1 MSRAT
6 STTPLLPLNPSTP
19 RKEYAVLSHS
29 PRRRR
34 CNDWAVLVPFV
45 SLLVF
50 VVVFGVKGARLV
62 SSPSSFCEVLGPS
75 NSNSGFDAGLAVAE
89 KGGDVYNQCI
99 HFIVTNDLASARSRC
114 LANAVNSLAGL
125 DMSGGTTRRRR
136 ALPSLPGSVSV
147 PNLGSLPGPVQ
158 SAFTLCTLFIAQ
170 KSPTAPLQCIQ
181 YGLSAFLGPL
191 PDTASVLMASCL
203 NPVLQSPDLSK
214 GTLATCIDVTVAS
227 LLPSNRSTTP
237 SQIYT
242 NCVSSTSVVD
252 CVTKSL
258 SAYQI
263 PQPMLQTLTSTCI
276 TPAQDSSIPLSKT
289 LSSCLSITIS
299 SIYPST
305 SLQTASSLTKA
316 LGGSSPVF
324 NLINQSITALL
335 TSPNTLPDLAQK
347 FSTSC
352 LAKTIG
358 DLSAGKGVAADF
370 CRDVVSASPYSIV
383 GGLNAYFSSFRDR
396 IAQNA
401 RKVAYTF
408 VVIVI
413 VGVVMAMVWMSV
425 LVVFGEG
432 IIKFSIISSML
443 NLLGLIIVNF
453 LILNI
458 PLAVILIIYFVGK
471 AIFYVIAWPRIR
483 FASIILRATVSHLKR
498 NPSAWKSILSVSVAG
513 SLGTWYYSP
522 IFPEKQ
528 ADSRA
533 IVRAAGRACTY
544 SFGTICLASLC
555 TASLK
560 TLHYIYKRG
569 KNSSSKT
576 VKTIVT
582 ALLGFLAHVLQVF
595 NLYALVRVGVPK
607 IVHSLDW
614 DITLMLTITAL
625 FFGWAMLSIMG
636 VTVEMGVVAL
646 FVCLAE
652 DPEVLLFPGK
662 KEECREL
669 VEALVERCRERGWQ
683 IPGEVAR
690 LEEKMKEL

>member
-1 MSRAT
+1 
-6 STTPLLPLNPSTP
+6 
-19 RKEYAVLSHS
+19 
-29 PRRRR
+29 
-34 CNDWAVLVPFV
+34 
-45 SLLVF
+45 
-50 VVVFGVKGARLV
+50 
-62 SSPSSFCEVLGPS
+62 
-75 NSNSGFDAGLAVAE
+75 
-89 KGGDVYNQCI
+89 
-99 HFIVTNDLASARSRC
+99 
-114 LANAVNSLAGL
+114 
-125 DMSGGTTRRRR
+125 
-136 ALPSLPGSVSV
+136 
-147 PNLGSLPGPVQ
+147 
-158 SAFTLCTLFIAQ
+158 
-170 KSPTAPLQCIQ
+170 
-181 YGLSAFLGPL
+181 
-191 PDTASVLMASCL
+191 MASCL

-242 NCVSSTSVVD
+242 NCLSSTSVAD

-305 SLQTASSLTKA
+305 SLQTASSSIDTCLNPYLNKTTSLLGSATRCLELGLTKV
-316 LGGSSPVF
+316 LGGSSPAF

-358 DLSAGKGVAADF
+358 DLSAGKGFPIQNCLFQGVAADF

-498 NPSAWKSILSVSVAG
+498 NPSAFILATFLFIWNAAWCFLHASAYLALYSPSAIQDPHLLTFLITLLILSFFWTYEVWKSILSVSVAG

-528 ADSRA
+528 SDSRA
-533 IVRAAGRACTY
+533 IVRAAGHACTY

-595 NLYALVRVGVPK
+595 NLYALVRVGVRYEPYVQAARTTWNLIQTQGLEALLNDDAIESITTSTSALGSLTLGTIAFFTAK

-662 KEECREL
+662 REECREL